1 MQRWNYAWNAAYFI
15 TICTKN
21 KEQTTNQQPIRQL
34 PQTIGRKRFQN
45 QGKNMVS
52 SIIGEYKSAVTKHA
66 NRLGSDF
73 ARQSRFYDYIIR
85 DKKSFE
91 DISNYIKTFLKK
103 WREDEFY

>member
-1 MQRWNYAWNAAYFI
+1 MRGTLYTLLRFAPKI
-15 TICTKN
+15 RN
-21 KEQTTNQQPIRQL
+21 KQPIRQS

-45 QGKNMVS
+45 QGKNTVS

-73 ARQSRFYDYIIR
+73 AWQSRLYDHIIR

-91 DISNYIKTFLKK
+91 DISNYIKNNPKK